1 MDQNDETDNPDLK
14 IYFSENMCKENE
26 YMCNSGKNCIPL
38 DYICDGVTDCEDND
52 DEAQCNRKRDQIEFR
67 FLVGLFNSRFM
78 IFCLIVTRYNLRRLY
93 GENI

>member
-1 MDQNDETDNPDLK
+1 
-14 IYFSENMCKENE
+14 MCKENE
-26 YMCNSGKNCIPL
+26 YMCKSGKNCIPL

-67 FLVGLFNSRFM
+67 FLVGLFNSRLM
-78 IFCLIVTRYNLRRLY
+78 IFCLIVTRCNLRRLY